1 MSNIFQLN
9 NNKTGTMSVFIVNLG
24 HISHLCYVSSINFE
38 QVLPQSLLIRA
49 TRMHTFTIF
58 KVADVSSEL

>member
-9 NNKTGTMSVFIVNLG
+9 NNKTGAMSVFIVNLG

-38 QVLPQSLLIRA
+38 QVHITSVSINKGYKNA
-49 TRMHTFTIF
+49 HFYYF
-58 KVADVSSEL
+58 KGG